1 MALEVCVA
9 KLRGGNKPSAPVFIT
24 DSSLWGI
31 LHLGGMWEFGKRLL
45 WSNAVIS
52 LGAAACVLGTLHG
65 VAPEEDLDSP
75 HFWFAAGIGA
85 ATWLAYTLQR
95 HIKSTRDGGLRPVHL
110 SWHTRNS
117 PRIRWGVLALLPLS
131 SVPLTMT
138 AEALWTG
145 EIPVLTGL
153 DALMMAAILLSVGI
167 TGLYAGMPGQRGMR
181 HALRRLPGMKMVW
194 IGTSWASI
202 TALWPAWWMASG
214 QLDIDS
220 SLSMFLERFLV
231 ITALTLPFDLR
242 DRNWDQAYMRT
253 WPQLLDTSG
262 TRILG
267 TAFLLAAAGLRFHL
281 NPDGAMGEWIG
292 LLPMAIAVGAAREDR
307 PLAYYGLIDALLIL
321 S

>member
-1 MALEVCVA
+1 
-9 KLRGGNKPSAPVFIT
+9 
-24 DSSLWGI
+24 
-31 LHLGGMWEFGKRLL
+31 MWVFGKRLL

-52 LGAAACVLGTLHG
+52 IGAAACVLSTLHG
-65 VAPEEDLDSP
+65 VAPEGVIQSYHLL
-75 HFWFAAGIGA
+75 FATGIGA

-110 SWHTRNS
+110 AWHTRNW
-117 PRIRWGVLALLPLS
+117 PRIRWWALAMLPLGA
-131 SVPLTMT
+131 VPLAMT
-138 AEALWTG
+138 AKTLWTY
-145 EIPVLTGL
+145 EIPMLTGL
-153 DALMMAAILLSVGI
+153 DALMMSAILLSAGI
-167 TGLYAGMPGQRGMR
+167 TGLYAGMPGQKGMR

-214 QLDIDS
+214 PLDVDTA
-220 SLSMFLERFLV
+220 LFLFLERFLV
-231 ITALTLPFDLR
+231 IAALTLPFDLR

-253 WPQLLDTSG
+253 WPQLLGTSG

-281 NPDGAMGEWIG
+281 NPDGAMEDCIG
-292 LLPMAIAVGAAREDR
+292 LLPMAIAVGAARENR

-321 S
+321 DALLIVS